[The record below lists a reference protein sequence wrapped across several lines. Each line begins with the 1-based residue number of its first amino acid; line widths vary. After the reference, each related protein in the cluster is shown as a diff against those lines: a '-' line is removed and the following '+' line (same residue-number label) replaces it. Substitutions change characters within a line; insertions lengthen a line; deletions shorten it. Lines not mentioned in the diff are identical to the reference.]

1 MKAASTRKT
10 SRREEARALFRNA
23 ILEAAEEIFAER
35 NFHAARIQDIAAR
48 ARVGVGTVY
57 NHFEQKEDVFRALLE
72 ERTEA
77 MLATLAPAPG
87 DPPAFEAALLA
98 RVTRLLEYVERHRGL
113 FQIVMSF
120 GVSAS
125 NTDES
130 AKELCG
136 KSVKRIERMRAA
148 WREIVREGIAAG
160 VLEPREP
167 DDLAA
172 FLGGTVR
179 SITLRELMSGEP
191 LGPRAAVITELFLG
205 GSRRRAKT

>member
-1 MKAASTRKT
+1 MKSASTQKT

-35 NFHAARIQDIAAR
+35 SFHAARIQDIAAR

-57 NHFEQKEDVFRALLE
+57 NHFEQKEDVFRALID

-77 MLATLAPAPG
+77 MLATLAPSPA
-87 DPPAFEAALLA
+87 DPHSFEEALLA
-98 RVTRLLEYVERHRGL
+98 RVTRFLEYVEQHRGL

-120 GVSAS
+120 GVSPNVA
-125 NTDES
+125 DES

-160 VLEPREP
+160 VLEGQDP
-167 DDLAA
+167 DDLAV

-179 SITLRELMSGEP
+179 SITFRELMRNEP
-191 LGPRAAVITELFLG
+191 LAPRASVITSLFLG
-205 GSRRRAKT
+205 GARKKAVS

>member
-1 MKAASTRKT
+1 MKSVSTPKT

-23 ILEAAEEIFAER
+23 ILEAAESIFAER
-35 NFHAARIQDIAAR
+35 SFHEARIQDIAAR

-57 NHFEQKEDVFRALLE
+57 NHFEQKEDVFRALID

-77 MLATLAPAPG
+77 MLATLAPAKG
-87 DPPAFEAALLA
+87 DPKNFEAALLA
-98 RVTRLLEYVERHRGL
+98 RVTRLLGYVEEHRGL

-125 NTDES
+125 VTDES

-148 WREIVREGIAAG
+148 WGQLVREGIAAG
-160 VLEPREP
+160 ALDERNP
-167 DDLAA
+167 DDLAV

-179 SITLRELMSGEP
+179 SITLRQLMSGEP
-191 LGPRAAVITELFLG
+191 LVSRAHVIVDLFLG
-205 GSRRRAKT
+205 GARRKGKA

>member
-1 MKAASTRKT
+1 MKSVSTRKT
-10 SRREEARALFRNA
+10 TRREEARALFRNA

-35 NFHAARIQDIAAR
+35 SFHAARIQDIATR

-57 NHFEQKEDVFRALLE
+57 NHFEQKEDVFRALID

-87 DPPAFEAALLA
+87 DPAGFEAALLV
-98 RVTRLLEYVERHRGL
+98 RVTRLLEYVEQHRGL

-120 GVSAS
+120 GVSA
-125 NTDES
+125 TVADES

-160 VLEPREP
+160 VLGGHDT

-179 SITLRELMSGEP
+179 SITFRQLMSNEP
-191 LGPRAAVITELFLG
+191 LVPRAPAITELFLG
-205 GSRRRAKT
+205 GARGKAGA